1 MPVLL
6 FCCWYAVIDVIY
18 DIPVVNCCY
27 AVIDVINDIPVVN
40 CCYAVIDVFNDIPVV
55 NCCYA
60 VIDVIND
67 FDARVVVIDKLSLML
82 STILMPMLLLLFLV
96 FTFFPKFLTQRRRP
110 FQNVFKRA
118 FSRSVLL
125 LIPRPTWLY
134 LHIFLPQSIID
145 LCVKNLSREAAASAA
160 AAAPIE
166 SFSMP
171 NFALLRKEAKNL
183 KLWQWLT
190 LRSEKWSKKLRWWF
204 FRWFQNRFWPLLF
217 FCFSKCL
224 SCFYDRGRNL
234 TLEVLSLSPVQCD
247 QMME

>member
-1 MPVLL
+1 MLSTISRCQLL
-6 FCCWYAVIDVIY
+6 LCRHWCYQRYPRCQLLLCCHWCYQRFWCPCYCCW
-18 DIPVVNCCY
+18 
-27 AVIDVINDIPVVN
+27 
-40 CCYAVIDVFNDIPVV
+40 
-55 NCCYA
+55 YA

-67 FDARVVVIDKLSLML
+67 FDVRVVVVAVDMLSLVL
-82 STILMPMLLLLFLV
+82 STILMPMLLLLLFLV

-183 KLWQWLT
+183 KLWQRLT

-204 FRWFQNRFWPLLF
+204 FRLSQNRFWPLLF